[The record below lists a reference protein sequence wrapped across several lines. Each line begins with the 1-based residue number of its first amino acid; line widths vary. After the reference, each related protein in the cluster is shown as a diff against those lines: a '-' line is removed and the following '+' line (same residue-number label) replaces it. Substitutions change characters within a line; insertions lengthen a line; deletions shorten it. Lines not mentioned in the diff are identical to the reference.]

1 MVSAL
6 ADAGFMSFFGA
17 AGLAPGAVEEAVDE
31 LTLRCDGKP
40 WGCNLIHSP
49 SEPALE
55 RALAD
60 IYIRKNV
67 RLIEA
72 SAYIDFTL
80 PLVDFRLHGIHRMSD
95 GRVIAPNRIIAKVSR
110 AELASRF
117 FAPPPESLTREL
129 VLQGRLTDEQAD
141 MARRIPVAQD
151 VTAEADSG
159 GHTDNR
165 PAPALLPTL
174 LAVRDRS
181 AAAHSFD
188 VPLRVGAAG
197 GIGTPHGAAAA
208 FAAGA
213 GWIVT
218 GSVNQACLESGTS
231 EAVKQILAETQQ
243 ADVMMA
249 PAADMF
255 ELGVKVQVLKRATMF
270 PMRAAKLHE
279 IYHRYNSIEAIPAA
293 ERAALEKNIFRLPID
308 EVWRR
313 TQQFFEERDLSQLT
327 RAKDEPKHRMAL
339 IFRWYLGQASHWAI
353 SGDPSRR
360 IDYQIWCG
368 PAMGAFNEWTQGT
381 FMEKPAGRDVVT
393 VALNILHGAAV
404 LTRMQALRIQ
414 GLTLQARVR
423 PLDRARLEEYLA

>member
-1 MVSAL
+1 
-6 ADAGFMSFFGA
+6 
-17 AGLAPGAVEEAVDE
+17 
-31 LTLRCDGKP
+31 
-40 WGCNLIHSP
+40 
-49 SEPALE
+49 
-55 RALAD
+55 
-60 IYIRKNV
+60 
-67 RLIEA
+67 
-72 SAYIDFTL
+72 
-80 PLVDFRLHGIHRMSD
+80 
-95 GRVIAPNRIIAKVSR
+95 
-110 AELASRF
+110 
-117 FAPPPESLTREL
+117 
-129 VLQGRLTDEQAD
+129 
-141 MARRIPVAQD
+141 
-151 VTAEADSG
+151 
-159 GHTDNR
+159 
-165 PAPALLPTL
+165 
-174 LAVRDRS
+174 
-181 AAAHSFD
+181 
-188 VPLRVGAAG
+188 
-197 GIGTPHGAAAA
+197 
-208 FAAGA
+208 
-213 GWIVT
+213 
-218 GSVNQACLESGTS
+218 
-231 EAVKQILAETQQ
+231 
-243 ADVMMA
+243 
-249 PAADMF
+249 
-255 ELGVKVQVLKRATMF
+255 
-270 PMRAAKLHE
+270 MRAAKLHE